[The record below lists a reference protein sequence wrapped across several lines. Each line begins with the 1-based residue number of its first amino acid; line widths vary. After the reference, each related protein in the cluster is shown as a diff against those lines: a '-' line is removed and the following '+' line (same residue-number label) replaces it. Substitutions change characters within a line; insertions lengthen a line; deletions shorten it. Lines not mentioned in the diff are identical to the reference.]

1 VSVSV
6 SALRLYVCACG
17 AFLFQTPRTV
27 VSAALATH
35 ELATCVLARLS
46 CMGAWV
52 AILPYV
58 ARCRPTRALLAPVC
72 RPSGIAWAAAGTRLR
87 LKRPRNERRA
97 RRAAGSRSAPRSRS
111 SQPQLC
117 STSAD
122 RRKQSTPCRVS
133 SSGRSTPIGNGK
145 LGQRRR
151 PPRWSS
157 VSPRG
162 EGLWSSRA
170 RPCASGARS
179 GTAHGARTGIE
190 LH

>member
-1 VSVSV
+1 MSVWCPRCV
-6 SALRLYVCACG
+6 YVCACG

-27 VSAALATH
+27 VRAAFATH

-46 CMGAWV
+46 AVCIGGHCPISHMW
-52 AILPYV
+52 
-58 ARCRPTRALLAPVC
+58 RALLAPVC
-72 RPSGIAWAAAGTRLR
+72 RPRGIAWAAAGTRLR